1 MDKYKVEILEK
12 MLEANE
18 SFSGG
23 YGARLSMEWTNLRPI
38 SLDSGA
44 LRVLIDYYKKGDR
57 K

>member
-18 SFSGG
+18 AISGG
-23 YGARLSMEWTNLRPI
+23 YGAHLSMEWADLKPI